1 MSTLGQK
8 LTFVRFAFNEE
19 QGIFNFDVFD
29 EANWEHLAELA
40 GEPVDMDAWQ
50 AWAHERGASS
60 AEAI

>member
-40 GEPVDMDAWQ
+40 SVVLPLM
-50 AWAHERGASS
+50 RGPAVGGK
-60 AEAI
+60 IPCPY